1 MTKLNMKELTPPQR
15 LILTEIVKKRLV
27 LGSIKYQDIEKD
39 LAKRWAGYWGEL
51 ALANVKELPMKVKT
65 CVLS

>member
-27 LGSIKYQDIEKD
+27 IGSINIKTLKKIWQKDGQDI
-39 LAKRWAGYWGEL
+39 G
-51 ALANVKELPMKVKT
+51 ANLPWPITLKNFQ
-65 CVLS
+65 